1 MFEKSIAQF
10 FAFVVVSE
18 EVCRIGGA
26 SRPPHLPPTENTPP
40 EIGRGVSSSLFL
52 FYLLRQFSLFLL
64 VKRLAHFIYGELTS
78 RRR

>member
-10 FAFVVVSE
+10 FAFVAVSE

-40 EIGRGVSSSLFL
+40 KIGWGIQSSLFL
-52 FYLLRQFSLFLL
+52 FYLLRQFTLFLL
-64 VKRLAHFIYGELTS
+64 VKLLAHFIYGELTNQ
-78 RRR
+78 RR